1 MNNAIYHVEVQAVDS
16 NAGVVLDAQIN
27 VFLDTEAE
35 VSRVWKV
42 VPSQL
47 VLTHLHTKV
56 KQ

>member
-1 MNNAIYHVEVQAVDS
+1 MNNATYHVEVQAVDS